1 MNYSSGGRAASARAS
16 RIQPTQASTSSGSPI
31 PDARRRGRVFVAAV
45 FTALMVWVPWPSIWA
60 DLYGRPMEDR
70 RVYASQIANH
80 YLSYD
85 LQSFDS
91 LSSYISDEFLWGW
104 ILNALIRVA
113 GIPVD
118 LVFGLIGASV
128 VFTAALVV
136 TKHAHPAY
144 TLLLVNPLFVDLAFS
159 QMRIALAISFATWA
173 YLVPGKRTSSWLLRV
188 GFLIAASLTH
198 TSALVF
204 IGIFGCSLLIS
215 HFSLRAKPLRSYVV
229 LAGVGVLGALLL
241 GPWRDL
247 FLLELDDRRVGVEY
261 DSSSW
266 KFYVIWV
273 IVAVVLTLDW
283 SSVRPT
289 PGRAYSLAILFT
301 IMLGI
306 ILGVYVNRVITVSLP
321 FLMLGIHSL
330 SGRWRDY
337 AVIAYV
343 GYVALHWAYW
353 LHLMS

>member
-1 MNYSSGGRAASARAS
+1 MNYSGVKAASARTS
-16 RIQPTQASTSSGSPI
+16 RIQPTRASTSSGSPM
-31 PDARRRGRVFVAAV
+31 PDDRRRGRLLVAVV
-45 FTALMVWVPWPSIWA
+45 FTALMVWVSWPSIWA

-104 ILNALIRVA
+104 ILNLLIRVA
-113 GIPVD
+113 GMPVD
-118 LVFGLIGASV
+118 LVFGLISASV

-136 TKHAHPAY
+136 TKHEHPAY

-188 GFLIAASLTH
+188 GLLVAASLTH

-215 HFSLRAKPLRSYVV
+215 RGRLRAKPLGSYVV
-229 LAGVGVLGALLL
+229 LAGVGVLGALLF
-241 GPWRDL
+241 GPWRGL
-247 FLLELDDRRVGVEY
+247 FLLELQDRRVGVEY
-261 DSSSW
+261 DTSSW
-266 KFYVIWV
+266 KFYVIWL
-273 IVAVVLTLDW
+273 ILACVLTLDW
-283 SSVRPT
+283 GSAEPSV
-289 PGRAYSLAILFT
+289 GRAYTLSILFT
-301 IMLGI
+301 ILVGI
-306 ILGVYVNRVITVSLP
+306 ALGVYVNRVITVSLP
-321 FLMLGIHSL
+321 FLLLGIQDL

-337 AVIAYV
+337 VVIAYM
-343 GYVALHWAYW
+343 GYATLHWAYW